1 MEQFDIVDENGQPT
15 GETVERTFAHE
26 NGIRHRAAHIWIA
39 RKGEG
44 GWQVLL
50 QKRSMD
56 KDSFP
61 GMLDTSSAGHIQAG
75 DEPLE
80 SAIRELF
87 EELGIAAQKEE
98 LHFAGMFQIHFEKP
112 FHGRIFKDY
121 EIAYVYIYTN
131 AVEIEQ
137 LTLQKEE
144 VETVA
149 WFDLE
154 DVYQACQRHDE
165 RFCVPIEGLEIAR
178 KYLAAKCQ
186 GQADR
191 ANAL

>member
-15 GETVERTFAHE
+15 GETVERIFAHE

-98 LHFAGMFQIHFEKP
+98 LHFAGMFQIYFEKP
-112 FHGRIFKDY
+112 FHGRLFKDY
-121 EIAYVYIYTN
+121 EITYVYIYTN

-144 VETVA
+144 VEAVA

-178 KYLAAKCQ
+178 KYLVAKCQ

>member
-15 GETVERTFAHE
+15 GETVERSFAHE

-98 LHFAGMFQIHFEKP
+98 LHFAGMFQIYFEKP
-112 FHGRIFKDY
+112 FHGRLFKDY

-144 VETVA
+144 VEAVA

-178 KYLAAKCQ
+178 KYLEAKCQ

>member
-98 LHFAGMFQIHFEKP
+98 LHFAGMFQIYFEKP
-112 FHGRIFKDY
+112 FHGRLFKDY

-178 KYLAAKCQ
+178 KYLVAKCQ

>member
-1 MEQFDIVDENGQPT
+1 MEQFDIVDENGQPI

-98 LHFAGMFQIHFEKP
+98 LHFAGMFQIYFEKP
-112 FHGRIFKDY
+112 FHGRLFKDY

-178 KYLAAKCQ
+178 KYLVAKCQ

>member
-15 GETVERTFAHE
+15 GATVERTFAHA

-39 RKGEG
+39 RKGES

-50 QKRSMD
+50 QKRSME

-61 GMLDTSSAGHIQAG
+61 GMFDTSSAGHIQAG

-80 SAIRELF
+80 SAIRELS
-87 EELGIAAQKEE
+87 EELGIAAKEEE
-98 LHFAGMFQIHFEKP
+98 LHFAGTFQIHFEKS
-112 FHGRIFKDY
+112 FHGRLFKDY

-131 AVEIEQ
+131 DIKTEQ
-137 LTLQKEE
+137 LTLQAEE
-144 VETVA
+144 VEAVA

-154 DVYQACQRHDE
+154 YVYRVCQQQDK
-165 RFCVPIEGLEIAR
+165 RFCVPIEGLELAR
-178 KYLAAKCQ
+178 DYLT
-186 GQADR
+186 GII
-191 ANAL
+191 